1 MEFSLTFALFVT
13 FLSLTFGKEHYDT
26 KFGKVLFYS
35 KQANDLS
42 GKLTDLQGKFSLNFN
57 SKVRNN
63 EALLIISDAAANNV
77 IISYHFK
84 ENAIGYMQL
93 GHFGFIENPEDDTA
107 LYVSE
112 MDDIPAELNQEEDE
126 KLYNRM
132 QQESA
137 RNMTKTFAFE
147 EVKGR
152 VNIEKIETLVHALGE
167 GVGLRGDEFPSALA
181 IYAAAKSFLSP
192 TNLRAYTAKDCD
204 TMSGNGLCPNEKS
217 KSCKNKP
224 IGKDCL
230 GMCGYGTKCWSYV
243 CGDCCNHRGCCL
255 RNVCCRKHGM
265 TSWQCLWIF
274 GFSCKNYRKC

>member
-1 MEFSLTFALFVT
+1 MEFSSTFTLLLT
-13 FLSLTFGKEHYDT
+13 FLSLTVGKEYYDT
-26 KFGKVLFYS
+26 KFGTVLFYS

-42 GKLTDLQGKFSLNFN
+42 GKLTDLEGQFSLNFN
-57 SKVRNN
+57 SKMRNN
-63 EALLIISDAAANNV
+63 EALLTISDAAANNV

-93 GHFGFIENPEDDTA
+93 GRFCFIENPEEDVA
-107 LYVSE
+107 LYVRG

-126 KLYNRM
+126 RLYNRM

-152 VNIEKIETLVHALGE
+152 VDIEKIETLVHALGE
-167 GVGLRGDEFPSALA
+167 GVGLIGDEFSSALA

-192 TNLRAYTAKDCD
+192 ANLRAYTAKDCD
-204 TMSGNGLCPNEKS
+204 RLCGKGLCPNKKS
-217 KSCKNKP
+217 KSCENKP
-224 IGKDCL
+224 IGKKCL
-230 GMCGYGTKCWSYV
+230 GMCGPGTKCWPKV

-255 RNVCCRKHGM
+255 HDVCCRKHGRW
-265 TSWQCLWIF
+265 SRQCLWIT